1 MKNSKFDLNSDN
13 VLKTFLIILV
23 PTIVAQI
30 ISGTFVVFDTFFVS
44 SGFQPGSVGNGIGD
58 SLFNKSSYSSL
69 GPAAISYAFPYTFF
83 IIGLGLLVGGGLASI
98 MTKQLAHD
106 DKVGYQKSMNSFAPL
121 TIYFGIAVMIFLLI
135 FAKILVWFGSGFQKD
150 YLNSWFN
157 NPLINKNWNNS
168 FDLSSGIKYD
178 EIYSAV
184 NGHILSQASWFLR
197 IQAFGAIPYIYMVG
211 GVIMLRVQGKAQY
224 ATAFSSVGLFSNI
237 ILDFILIIILKMNVV
252 GAAIATVAS
261 QFITAFIYYLYF
273 SKKANVKSNKMD
285 WKNSNKIIKEVSNS
299 GTSLMMIQMITGL
312 ILIIFTFFIGATN
325 YGEMY
330 KITNYTAVYQG
341 YNSLFIF
348 LNLVI
353 VGITQSMTPIVTYNH
368 EKGDEKKVKK
378 ARNIGFS
385 YSLIFAVISMIIII
399 SFPKI
404 INLFY
409 SVNGNTADYITTGY
423 FGINGNLLSG
433 QFIYTNGVDVAQK
446 IVRILFIT
454 FPLAMF
460 ILIGGTYLQCINENK
475 KSSIILFG
483 KPIIIIPLM
492 IIFGFMFSSA
502 INSNFYF
509 DIATI
514 DDPTNIIIEDSFN
527 EVANLGLFLSL
538 PITDLII
545 FIIVIIFIIKTNK
558 NLNMENTN
566 KDKN

>member
-13 VLKTFLIILV
+13 ILKTFLIILV

-44 SGFQPGSVGNGIGD
+44 SGFQPGGVGNGIGE
-58 SLFNKSSYSSL
+58 SLFNKNAYSSL

-98 MTKQLAHD
+98 MTKQLAND
-106 DKVGYQKSMNSFAPL
+106 DKVGYQRSMNSFAPL

-135 FAKILVWFGSGFQKD
+135 FAKVLVWFGSGFQTD

-157 NPLINKNWNNS
+157 NPLMNHNWSNS
-168 FDLSSGIKYD
+168 FDFTDGIKYD
-178 EIYSAV
+178 EIYNAV

-224 ATAFSSVGLFSNI
+224 ATAFSSIGLFSNI
-237 ILDFILIIILKMNVV
+237 LLDFIFIIVLKMNIV

-261 QFITAFIYYLYF
+261 QFITALIYYWYF

-299 GTSLMMIQMITGL
+299 GTSLMMIQLITGL

-348 LNLVI
+348 LNLVV
-353 VGITQSMTPIVTYNH
+353 VGITQSMTPLVTYNH
-368 EKGDEKKVKK
+368 EKGNVKKVKK

-385 YSLIFAVISMIIII
+385 YTLVFAIISMIIII
-399 SFPKI
+399 TFPKI

-409 SVNGNTADYITTGY
+409 SVNGKTADYISTGY
-423 FGINGNLLSG
+423 LGLNGLLLEG
-433 QFIYTNGVDVAQK
+433 QFVYTNGVDVAQK

-460 ILIGGTYLQCINENK
+460 ILVGGTYLQCINENK

-483 KPIIIIPLM
+483 KPLIIIPIM
-492 IIFGFMFSSA
+492 IIFGFLFSSVV
-502 INSNFYF
+502 SSSFYF
-509 DIATI
+509 DVAKIS
-514 DDPTNIIIEDSFN
+514 DPTNIISNNIEK
-527 EVANLGLFLSL
+527 ANLGLFLSL

-545 FIIVIIFIIKTNK
+545 FIIVTTFIIKTNK
-558 NLNMENTN
+558 DLNIHQN
-566 KDKN
+566 KESKE